1 MFKRFIYLIPL
12 LAGLA
17 VAAVMTFGY
26 VADRDN
32 HAEKS
37 RAEVLHVIN
46 DVAAKLE
53 GALDAKQHLITALRS
68 SIQANPDM
76 RQKLFQT
83 LAKGLLVH
91 VGSIRSI
98 WLARD
103 NVVTQVYPASNAMQV
118 VGRSLLTSG
127 PTLARGLSMRAQET
141 GMVQIIV
148 PGQDSGDVTDIMF
161 FAPVSVTLPDG
172 DSRYWGQ
179 IVISLDVHAFYR
191 RVGLFDTEHSEIL
204 LALRKPEAPP
214 AKEMLLAGNPM
225 VFDMNPL
232 VRNIPVPMGVWEL
245 AAVPQNGWTVSPYKT
260 YIVVGG
266 IIAVILVPAS
276 FWAVLVMIMGRLA
289 DREKYRYLVQN
300 AKSIILRIDMA
311 GDIVFSNEYAE
322 QFYGYAHGELIGKPL
337 IGTLIPKKDM
347 EGQSMKRYLG
357 RLLKNPSA
365 HPFNEMMNVRKNGE
379 IVWVAW
385 ANDSVLTRDRTMVGL
400 LCVGT
405 DITDRKL
412 MEEALRQR
420 EKQYRLLAENVTDVI
435 WGLDADLRF
444 TYISPSDEVVRGYK
458 RYDVLG
464 RFLDDFLTPI
474 SCARF
479 KYALSVLEEEAKHSA
494 QAPSTTEALEFLCA
508 DGSTVWLECHLGM
521 LLNEEGE
528 KLGVQGVG
536 RDITDRKLAEAL
548 REDVERM
555 ARHDLKTP
563 LGAVIGLPGEIRRL
577 GGLNTDQ
584 DAMLETIK
592 DAGETMLQL
601 INRSLDLYKME
612 RGTYVLDK
620 SEVDVLRM
628 VERIKAEAMP
638 QIRGKGISVG
648 IEVLPDQQADAF
660 LATVDEKL
668 FRSMLSNLIVNALQA
683 SPESGSVSI
692 ILESSDVLTL
702 TLRNQGEVA
711 QNIRDTFF
719 EKYSTANTPGG
730 SGLGTYSARLIAR
743 THGGDILV
751 DTNVPGQTSVVVTLP
766 L

>member
-1 MFKRFIYLIPL
+1 MLKRFIHLIPL

-17 VAAVMTFGY
+17 VAAVVAFGY
-26 VADRDN
+26 LADRNN
-32 HAEKS
+32 HTEKS
-37 RAEVLHVIN
+37 RAEVLQVIT
-46 DVAAKLE
+46 DVSVKLE

-76 RQKLFQT
+76 RQELFQT
-83 LAKGLLVH
+83 LATRLLVH
-91 VGSIRSI
+91 VGSVRSV

-103 NVVTQVYPASNAMQV
+103 NVVTHVYPASDVDHAM
-118 VGRSLLTSG
+118 GRPLFRSG
-127 PTLARGLSMRAQET
+127 PVLARGLAMRAQET
-141 GMVQIIV
+141 GTVQIIV
-148 PGQDSGDVTDIMF
+148 PDQESKDVTDIMF
-161 FAPVSVTLPDG
+161 FAPVWVTSPDG
-172 DSRYWGQ
+172 SSRYWGQ
-179 IVISLDVHAFYR
+179 VVICLDIRAFYSKA
-191 RVGLFDTEHSEIL
+191 GLFDAHPGLL
-204 LALRKPEAPP
+204 LALRKPESPP
-214 AKEMLLAGNPM
+214 SKEVMLAGNFM

-232 VRNIPVPMGVWEL
+232 VHKISVPVGAWEL
-245 AAVPQNGWTVSPYKT
+245 AAVPEGGWTASPYKV
-260 YIVVGG
+260 YILVGG
-266 IIAVILVPAS
+266 TICILLVPAS

-289 DREKYRYLVQN
+289 DREKYRNLVQN
-300 AKSIILRIDMA
+300 AKSIILRIDMS
-311 GDIVFSNEYAE
+311 GEIVFSNEYAE
-322 QFYGYAHGELIGKPL
+322 QFYGYKHGELLGKPL

-357 RLLKNPSA
+357 KLLKNPSA

-385 ANDSVLTRDRTMVGL
+385 ANDSVLTRDKTMVGL

-464 RFLDDFLTPI
+464 RFLDDFLTP
-474 SCARF
+474 SSRSRF
-479 KYALSVLEEEAKHSA
+479 KGALAILEKQGENPA
-494 QAPSTTEALEFLCA
+494 QPPSTTEALEFVCA
-508 DGSTVWLECHLGM
+508 DGSTVWLECHLGI
-521 LLNEEGE
+521 LLNEDGD
-528 KLGVQGVG
+528 KLGIQGVG

-577 GGLNTDQ
+577 GGLNAGQ
-584 DAMLETIK
+584 DAMLETIEY
-592 DAGETMLQL
+592 AGETMLQL

-612 RGTYVLDK
+612 RGTYVLAK
-620 SEVDVLRM
+620 SEVDLLRM
-628 VERIKAEAMP
+628 VERVKAEVMP

-648 IEVLPDQQADAF
+648 IEVRSDQQSDAF
-660 LATVDEKL
+660 GATVDEEL
-668 FRSMLSNLIVNALQA
+668 FRSMLSNLIINALQA

-692 ILESSDVLTL
+692 ILERNDVLTL
-702 TLRNQGEVA
+702 TICNQGEVD
-711 QNIRDTFF
+711 RDLRETFF
-719 EKYSTANTPGG
+719 DKYSTANTPGG

-743 THGGDILV
+743 THGGDIMV
-751 DTNVPGQTSVVVTLP
+751 KTDVPNQTSVVVTLP
-766 L
+766 A

>member
-1 MFKRFIYLIPL
+1 MLKRFIYLIPL

-17 VAAVMTFGY
+17 VAAVVAFGY

-32 HAEKS
+32 HTEKI
-37 RAEVLHVIN
+37 RADVLHILN
-46 DVAAKLE
+46 DVAARLE

-68 SIQANPDM
+68 SIQANPDI
-76 RQKLFQT
+76 QQELFQT
-83 LAKGLLVH
+83 LSKGLLVH
-91 VGSIRSI
+91 VGSVRSV
-98 WLARD
+98 WLAKD
-103 NVVTQVYPASNAMQV
+103 NVVSHVYPATDTGHAM
-118 VGRSLLTSG
+118 GRSLLKSG
-127 PTLARGLSMRAQET
+127 PVLARGLALRAQET
-141 GMVQIIV
+141 GAVQMIV
-148 PGQDSGDVTDIMF
+148 PGQDSKEVTEIMF

-172 DSRYWGQ
+172 SSYYWGQ
-179 IVISLDVHAFYR
+179 VVICLDIQAFYSK
-191 RVGLFDTEHSEIL
+191 VGFSDAYPGIS
-204 LALRKPEAPP
+204 LALRKPENLSS
-214 AKEMLLAGNPM
+214 KEVVLAGVPM
-225 VFDMNPL
+225 VFDMAPL
-232 VRNIPVPMGVWEL
+232 VHNISVPMGTWDL
-245 AAVPQNGWTVSPYKT
+245 AAVPQGGWTTSPYKV
-260 YIVVGG
+260 YILVGG
-266 IIAVILVPAS
+266 IICILLVPVS

-289 DREKYRYLVQN
+289 DREKYRNLVQN

-311 GDIVFSNEYAE
+311 GEIVFCNEYAE
-322 QFYGYAHGELIGKPL
+322 QFYGYKRGELIGKPL

-365 HPFNEMMNVRKNGE
+365 HPFNEIMNVRKNGE

-385 ANDSVLTRDRTMVGL
+385 ANDSVLTRDKTMVGL

-464 RFLDDFLTPI
+464 RFLDDFLTP
-474 SCARF
+474 SSRARF
-479 KYALSVLEEEAKHSA
+479 KGALVLLEEQGENPA
-494 QAPSTTEALEFLCA
+494 QPPSTTEALEFLCA
-508 DGSTVWLECHLGM
+508 DGSTVWLECHLGI
-521 LLNEEGE
+521 LLNEEGD

-563 LGAVIGLPGEIRRL
+563 LGAVISLPGEVRRL
-577 GGLNTDQ
+577 GGLNADQ
-584 DAMLETIK
+584 DAMLETIE

-612 RGTYVLDK
+612 RGTYVLAK
-620 SEVDVLRM
+620 SGVDLLRM

-638 QIRGKGISVG
+638 QIRSKGISVG
-648 IEVLPDQQADAF
+648 IEVRSGQQADAF
-660 LATVDEKL
+660 LATVDEEL
-668 FRSMLSNLIVNALQA
+668 FRSMLSNLIINALQA
-683 SPESGSVSI
+683 SPESGSISI
-692 ILESSDVLTL
+692 VLEKNGILTL
-702 TLRNQGEVA
+702 AIRNQGEVA
-711 QNIRDTFF
+711 HHLRDTFF
-719 EKYSTANTPGG
+719 DKYSTANTPGG

-743 THGGDILV
+743 THGGDIIV
-751 DTNVPGQTSVVVTLP
+751 ETDIPGQTSVVVTLP
-766 L
+766 V